1 MSSSEDE
8 STAAA
13 ESLPSKRSGRKLSPK
28 PASRI
33 KTKSRQARSP
43 TPPFAATTRQ
53 EQKLMKYRAEEDSI
67 LPDFKFDIEEGWSN
81 PLVNSGLAIIRDKR
95 SDDNMRTYGGI
106 TFLLLFRSKY
116 MMKHTSI
123 RLATERGDKERNRL
137 IVGMPKLDEST
148 LKAKKQLIKNL
159 SDKHGKSISRDE
171 GIRRSLNKV
180 ETSDKQYFELT
191 LLGVTALVNSEWQGD
206 GAKRDPCYLK
216 VCRDVLGNKP
226 IDATYSV
233 SVEVASEYGVEDIAG
248 EESEDNES
256 EEDAIAEKLRNM
268 GLEEDEDDDG
278 SEDEDSDGECLT

>member
-1 MSSSEDE
+1 
-8 STAAA
+8 
-13 ESLPSKRSGRKLSPK
+13 
-28 PASRI
+28 
-33 KTKSRQARSP
+33 
-43 TPPFAATTRQ
+43 
-53 EQKLMKYRAEEDSI
+53 MKYRAEEDSI

-268 GLEEDEDDDG
+268 GLEEDEDDDE
-278 SEDEDSDGECLT
+278 SDDEDSDGECLT